1 MQVNPTPPS
10 TSSSNL
16 HGEEQQDS
24 DLQLSA
30 PGQLRVIK
38 RNGTLV
44 PYTDDKIRIAMTKAF
59 LAVEGSQAASSS
71 RIRQTVDDLTDT
83 ISAIFKRR
91 LPSGGTLHIE
101 EIQDQVELALMRS
114 GEQKIARSY
123 VLYREE
129 HARQRQERQ
138 ATARR
143 QPSAAGHGSPAHCHQ
158 RGLRRPGRSRCQP
171 HRAGNPEEP
180 VRRRH
185 PAGRQHRH
193 GDDRP
198 HLG

>member
-129 HARQRQERQ
+129 PASARS
-138 ATARR
+138 ARL
-143 QPSAAGHGSPAHCHQ
+143 QPRPMPTRASA
-158 RGLRRPGRSRCQP
+158 
-171 HRAGNPEEP
+171 
-180 VRRRH
+180 
-185 PAGRQHRH
+185 
-193 GDDRP
+193 
-198 HLG
+198 